1 MKNLSIPS
9 HIGIILDGNGRWA
22 KKRGLK
28 RLDGH
33 KMGVDAVKKT
43 IKACQKFNIKVLSV
57 YAFSTENWKRSKE
70 EVFGIFKLLEN
81 AIDENKNNFIKN
93 NIQVRVMGDFSKLP
107 ENVSGKI
114 VDVIEETKNNTGLIF
129 NIALNDGGQDEIL
142 RAVNLCHLNNQGKEI
157 TKQTF
162 ESYLYTNGLPPVDFV
177 IRTSGEQRLSN
188 FMLYQCAYAEFYF
201 PKIYWP
207 QFNEKFLL
215 KALKVFSKRNR
226 RFGNAK

>member
-129 NIALNDGGQDEIL
+129 NIALNYGGQDEIL